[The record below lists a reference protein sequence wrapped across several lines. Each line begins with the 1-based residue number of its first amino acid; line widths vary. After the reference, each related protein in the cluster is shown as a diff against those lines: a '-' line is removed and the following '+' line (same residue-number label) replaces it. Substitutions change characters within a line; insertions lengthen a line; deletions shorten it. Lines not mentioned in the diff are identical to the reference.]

1 MSSLDVETK
10 RKLREM
16 GATPLLEAIQTQDEA
31 LVLGLGFEE
40 RIRIIVEGTLSLH
53 PLQSRWPDPQSRTAL
68 PHRGPATSRSRR

>member
-40 RIRIIVEGTLSLH
+40 RIRIIVDEAHSAFTHSKV
-53 PLQSRWPDPQSRTAL
+53 AL
-68 PHRGPATSRSRR
+68 PN